1 MQIINEKLDIDGVLE
16 KRIKN
21 TLRFLNIKSK
31 IIKCNIIH
39 IPKPNLA
46 YIEPHK
52 ILINNITY
60 LFFNEC
66 NDIYINTLENSI
78 SFNEFKTYIKAN
90 KTKPIDIKIK
100 K

>member
-1 MQIINEKLDIDGVLE
+1 MQIIKEKLDIDEVLE

-31 IIKCNIIH
+31 IIKGNIIH
-39 IPKPNLA
+39 IPKTNLA

-52 ILINNITY
+52 IIINNIAY

-66 NDIYINTLENSI
+66 NDIYINTLEISI
-78 SFNEFKTYIKAN
+78 SFNEFENNIKAN
-90 KTKPIDIKIK
+90 NTKPIEIKIK

>member
-1 MQIINEKLDIDGVLE
+1 MQIIKEKLEIDEVLE

-31 IIKCNIIH
+31 IIH
-39 IPKPNLA
+39 IPKTNIA

-52 ILINNITY
+52 LVINNIIY

-78 SFNEFKTYIKAN
+78 PFNEFEIHIKEN
-90 KTKPIDIKIK
+90 KTKHIDIKIK

>member
-1 MQIINEKLDIDGVLE
+1 MQIIKEKLEIDEVLE

-21 TLRFLNIKSK
+21 ILKFLNIKSK
-31 IIKCNIIH
+31 IIKGNIIH
-39 IPKPNLA
+39 IPKTNIA

-52 ILINNITY
+52 LVINNITY

-78 SFNEFKTYIKAN
+78 PFN
-90 KTKPIDIKIK
+90 DL
-100 K
+100 